1 MWLIMTTLAAIIT
14 TALWYTQIPND
25 HYKLG
30 FLSLFLWGASLMW
43 FVDHVMAYIMEGGKF
58 IEINLDATLLG
69 ITVITLA
76 LLIWIIMLLVTD
88 PKGTLKEVL
97 NKKKI

>member
-14 TALWYTQIPND
+14 TAIWYIKAPEDQ
-25 HYKLG
+25 YKLG

-43 FVDHVMAYIMEGGKF
+43 FVDHVMAYLMEGREF

-69 ITVITLA
+69 LSVITLA
-76 LLIWIIMLLVTD
+76 LLVWVVVLLVTD
-88 PKGTLKEVL
+88 PKGVFKSVLKV
-97 NKKKI
+97 